1 MTIILKIAE
10 MMQLL
15 DKPTVYIAVFTLCW
29 FVVLT
34 AFVLMKK
41 LHNKVICAIVAAA
54 PVVHFIVFF
63 ILNFTVG
70 APMKA
75 ITRHGVYLIASLIF
89 CLVALGLPRRKK
101 NVLKLVLSGI
111 SAILVTA
118 FSITAILVDGMA
130 MHYGNF
136 SQPGYGESMAALI
149 TEVEQNY
156 VLRDHKEIDF
166 DELRK
171 VYIPLAEEAEKNHD
185 EEAFAEVVANFCYEF
200 HDGHFYIR
208 ITDYDLRERV
218 NNRMSGND
226 YGFSMLRLDDGSVIA
241 ILADEN
247 TEASKQGIHNGTV
260 ITAWDG
266 VAINEAIES
275 VRCVRSAIPF
285 HSYPIEA
292 NEDLIRPIYLA
303 GQGGDTVDV
312 TFIDDSGNEKTV
324 TVPKIG
330 CYYDRLLAAI
340 TPLVDKRCEEFG
352 YATMLDDHVG
362 YICIP
367 CEEYD
372 KLLDVTASLNDD
384 YPAVRELITSRI
396 EGLKAQ
402 GMTSLVIDLRDN
414 DGGLDVINEEV
425 ATLFTKEEIQ
435 IRAGIPDGNKAFA
448 VSDYWIWTVKANGC
462 YADTPVVALVNCGC
476 ASSGDVLAHHL
487 SECNNVTLMGYTTTW
502 GSAQCMGGECL
513 LSGGHI
519 EVRYPIMATLYM
531 NGDVFV
537 DAGKDRVSTI
547 PLDVKIPLDR
557 TAVSVMYEDGQDYE
571 LAYACA
577 YLNGQIAV

>member
-10 MMQLL
+10 MMRLL

-29 FVVLT
+29 FVVL
-34 AFVLMKK
+34 AVFASVKK
-41 LHNKVICAIVAAA
+41 LQNKVTCAIFAAI
-54 PVVHFIVFF
+54 PVVHFVVFF
-63 ILNFTVG
+63 IVNFTVG
-70 APMKA
+70 APMKV
-75 ITRHGVYLIASLIF
+75 ITRHGAYLIAALIF
-89 CLVALGLPRRKK
+89 CLVALGLPNRKK
-101 NVLKLVLSGI
+101 NIFKLILSAV

-136 SQPGYGESMAALI
+136 SQLGYGESMEALI

-156 VLRDHKEIDF
+156 VLCNHKEIDF
-166 DELRK
+166 DELRA

-208 ITDYDLRERV
+208 VTDDALREKV

-226 YGFSMLRLDDGSVIA
+226 YGFSMLKLDDGSVIV

-247 TEASKQGIHNGTV
+247 TEASRLGIHNGTV

-266 VAINEAIES
+266 VEINEAIAS
-275 VRCVRSAIPF
+275 VRCVRSAIPL
-285 HSYPIEA
+285 HSYAIEA
-292 NEDLIRPIYLA
+292 NEDVVRPIYLA
-303 GQGGDTVDV
+303 GQGGDTVEV
-312 TFIDDSGNEKTV
+312 SFIDDTGNEKTV
-324 TVPKIG
+324 TVPKTG

-362 YICIP
+362 YLCIP
-367 CEEYD
+367 RESYD
-372 KLLDVTASLNDD
+372 KLLDVSASLKDD
-384 YPAVRELITSRI
+384 YPEVRELITSRL

-425 ATLFTKEEIQ
+425 ATLFAKEQIQ
-435 IRAGIPDGNKAFA
+435 ICAGFPDGNGAFT
-448 VSDYWIWTVKANGC
+448 VSDNWIWTVAANGC
-462 YADTPVVALVNCGC
+462 YADIPVVALVNCGC

-487 SECNNVTLMGYTTTW
+487 SECDNVKLMGYTTTW

-513 LSGGHI
+513 MSGGHI
-519 EVRYPIMATLYM
+519 EVRYPNIATLYM

-537 DAGKDRVSTI
+537 DAGADRVSTI

-557 TAVSVMYEDGQDYE
+557 TAATVMYENGQDYE

-577 YLNGQIAV
+577 YLNGEIT